1 MSTDYT
7 LAYGTHATPEDGRC
21 AMEWVSY
28 FAGEAHSDDPRC
40 VSPVLRAYCT
50 TLNDTLDDAPRQLL
64 RPYLVRTIGTSDD
77 GLDEMRSWM
86 AMDWLIRTYVPTWLT
101 VAELEGTAERLAA
114 VPAVSDASVLGE
126 ALVALR
132 AVRGETRAA
141 WSAAR
146 GVSRPAAWTP
156 WAAGRAAARE
166 AAWSSAGAAAWAAA
180 RVEVGDLAGDRARAT
195 AREIAGDAAAT
206 VARAARANAGRVEAR
221 EAVWSALA
229 PTLDAL
235 RRSAFALLDR
245 MLPTV
250 TLAEPCAG
258 DCGRFSDESG
268 LGICGIES
276 EVAVEPVG

>member
-7 LAYGTHATPEDGRC
+7 LAYGTHATSEEGRC

-28 FAGEAHSDDPRC
+28 LAGEAHSDDPRC
-40 VSPVLRAYCT
+40 VSPVLRAYCA

-64 RPYLVRTIGTSDD
+64 RPYLVRTIGTSED

-101 VAELEGTAERLAA
+101 VAELEAAAERLAA
-114 VPAVSDASVLGE
+114 LSAVTGASVLRE

-132 AVRGETRAA
+132 AMRSETRAA

-146 GVSRPAAWTP
+146 GASRPAAWTP
-156 WAAGRAAARE
+156 WAAGRAVARE

-180 RVEVGDLAGDRARAT
+180 RVEVGDIAGDRARAT

-221 EAVWSALA
+221 EAVSRALA

-245 MLPTV
+245 MLPKV
-250 TLAEPCAG
+250 ALAPSAIESP
-258 DCGRFSDESG
+258 RFSREPLLAPYRVD
-268 LGICGIES
+268 S
-276 EVAVEPVG
+276 EVAVEAVG